1 MTELV
6 ANFTPGLHTY
16 YREMLRNLPEG
27 LSIECLDG
35 GWGHPAPGGKAFWK
49 ARGLV
54 HRLGGPNVDAHPAA
68 AIGGRPF
75 FSAQCVLLNKGP
87 WALDLDVASALV
99 SYRHGDLYGPLNR
112 RFLRR
117 RLLAPRCRAITY
129 WSEIARRGTEAYL
142 GEASREKGLLLYP
155 ALHPAPPRPANA
167 SAEDVHVVYVA
178 RKFEHKGGAEAVRA
192 AEALLARHP
201 KLRVTVVS
209 RLPEG
214 YPAPEHPRLGFTSDL
229 SAGELDALW
238 RSADVF
244 LYPTHYEIFGLVVL
258 EAMAHGVPVVALDEY
273 AIPEM
278 VRDGREGRIV
288 PGYAAK
294 WWDAAGL
301 PRHSFD
307 ALAAMHR
314 PAETERIV
322 ADLVS
327 AVDDLVRDP
336 GLRRRMGEAGRKR
349 VAEGPF
355 SVAAQQGA
363 LRELA
368 RRLA

>member
-1 MTELV
+1 MEV
-6 ANFTPGLHTY
+6 AANFTPALHTY

-27 LSIECLDG
+27 LSFKCMDG
-35 GWGHPAPGGKAFWK
+35 SWGHPAPGGWAFWK

-54 HRLGGPNVDAHPAA
+54 HRLHGPNVDLHPAE

-75 FSAQCVLLNKGP
+75 LSAQSILLNKGP
-87 WALDLDVASALV
+87 WALDLDVVSALT
-99 SYRHGDLYGPLNR
+99 SYRHADLDRPLNR
-112 RFLRR
+112 RFIRK
-117 RLLAPRCRAITY
+117 RLAEPRCRAITY
-129 WSEIARRGTEAYL
+129 WSDVARRGTEAYL
-142 GEASREKGLLLYP
+142 GAGFEEKGLLLYP
-155 ALHPAPPRPANA
+155 ALPVAPPRPANP

-192 AEALLARHP
+192 AEALLAKHP
-201 KLRVTVVS
+201 RLRVTVVS
-209 RLPEG
+209 RLPVG
-214 YPAPEHPRLGFTSDL
+214 YHAPEHPRLRFTSDL
-229 SAGELDALW
+229 TPEQLEELW

-258 EAMAHGVPVVALDEY
+258 EALAHGVPVVALDEF

-278 VRDGREGRIV
+278 VRDGVEGRIV
-288 PGYAAK
+288 PGYKAK
-294 WWDAAGL
+294 WWDERGM

-307 ALAAMHR
+307 ALEQMHR

-322 ADLVS
+322 ADLV
-327 AVDDLVRDP
+327 AAADDLVRDP
-336 GLRRRMGEAGRKR
+336 GLRRRMGEAGRAR

-355 SVAAQQGA
+355 SLQAQRDA